1 MIKVIVLGGGM
12 VGSVIAADLCN
23 EYDVTIADKNSKRL
37 SYLKTQHKLKTTVW
51 DFSSNPDINNLIED
65 FNLVIGAVP
74 GNIGFETL
82 RAILS
87 AGKNVVDIS
96 FFEQDPFELDE
107 LANEMDVT
115 AVIDCGISPGLSNII
130 LGFHSE
136 WMDIESYKCYVGG
149 LPFKKYWPYNYKAFF
164 SPADVIQEYIRPA
177 RIVSNS
183 KVIVKEALSDPEMI
197 EFDEVD
203 TLEAFNTDGLRTLIK
218 TMKIP
223 NMIEKTLRYPGHREL
238 MKIFRDTGF
247 FSYDEIN
254 IGNQVI
260 RPIDLTSKLL
270 FSQWKPQMDED
281 EFTILKLI
289 IVGNEGDKEK
299 KYVYEIFDRYNKES
313 KTTSMA
319 RTTGFTCTAVARLI
333 LEGNLKSKGILPP
346 EYIGAIPGYKDKV
359 LNMLKQKNIT
369 IRFSENIMSGN

>member
-1 MIKVIVLGGGM
+1 MQKVIVLGGGM
-12 VGSVIAADLCN
+12 IGSVIAADLCN

-37 SYLKTQHKLKTTVW
+37 SYLETQYKLKTTVW
-51 DFSSNPDINNLIED
+51 DFSDEPDINKLIKD

-82 RAILS
+82 RAIIS

-96 FFEQDPFELDE
+96 FFGRDPFELDE

-130 LGFHSE
+130 LGFHNE

-149 LPFKKYWPYNYKAFF
+149 LPFKKYWPFNYKAFF
-164 SPADVIQEYIRPA
+164 SPIDVIQEYIRPA

-197 EFDEVD
+197 EFDEVGK
-203 TLEAFNTDGLRTLIK
+203 LEAFNTDGLRTLLK

-223 NMIEKTLRYPGHREL
+223 NMIEKTLRYPGHIEL
-238 MKIFRDTGF
+238 MKVFRDTGF
-247 FSYDEIN
+247 FGDEEIEIN
-254 IGNQVI
+254 NNKIKPV
-260 RPIDLTSKLL
+260 DLTTKLL
-270 FSQWKPQMDED
+270 FEQWKPQMDED
-281 EFTILKLI
+281 EFTMLRIEINGK
-289 IVGNEGDKEK
+289 EGDEKK
-299 KYVYEIFDRYNKES
+299 KYVYEIFDQYDKENR
-313 KTTSMA
+313 TTSMA
-319 RTTGFTCTAVARLI
+319 RTTGFTCTAVARLL
-333 LEGNLKSKGILPP
+333 LEGNLKNKGILPP

-359 LNMLKQKNIT
+359 LKMLKQKNIN
-369 IRFSENIMSGN
+369 IRLTENQLS

>member
-183 KVIVKEALSDPEMI
+183 KIIVKEALSDPEMI